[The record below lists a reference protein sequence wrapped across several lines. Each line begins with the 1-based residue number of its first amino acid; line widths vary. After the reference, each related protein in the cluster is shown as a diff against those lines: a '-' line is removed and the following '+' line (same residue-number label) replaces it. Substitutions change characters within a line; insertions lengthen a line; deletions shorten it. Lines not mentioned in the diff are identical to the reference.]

1 MKKQLFIPMILAAS
15 LVTGLANANEEKA
28 TSVKQENTQTASK
41 ASAEKNQK
49 AESKSTQTK
58 AEDNKKGD
66 VLQLD
71 WIDLIP
77 KSERNQFNA
86 QGMPVQNHSGSA
98 AKQSLAGKVRQDLNG
113 SSVKI
118 PGFVIPLEGDA
129 NKVTEFLLVPYFGA
143 CIHVPPPP
151 PNQIVY
157 VKLPKGA
164 PVQQLWDV
172 IYVVG
177 KLKTVTM
184 SHDLAET
191 GYMIEGTSIEEY
203 DDY

>member
-1 MKKQLFIPMILAAS
+1 MKKQSFIPVILALS
-15 LVTGLANANEEKA
+15 LVTSLAHANEAKE
-28 TSVKQENTQTASK
+28 TNIKQENTQTASK
-41 ASAEKNQK
+41 ASAEKSQK

-58 AEDNKKGD
+58 AVDNKKGD

-191 GYMIEGTSIEEY
+191 GYMLEGTSIEEY